1 MMKHL
6 LPTYQYL
13 QLENN
18 TSPNLVL
25 LSKQV
30 DGLRE
35 VLRRMKASQ
44 SSSIDN
50 VINEKLNQIS
60 QSR

>member
-1 MMKHL
+1 MKQL

-13 QLENN
+13 QLDNH

-35 VLRRMKASQ
+35 VLRRLKASET
-44 SSSIDN
+44 SSLDDIISK
-50 VINEKLNQIS
+50 KLGQTPNS
-60 QSR
+60 Q